1 MAAYW
6 TPFHTAATN
15 LEQNSSK
22 VTVASIMNQ
31 MEQLIIQTLNS
42 EGIPL
47 SVIPMSAISIQP
59 SNYSTI
65 FLQISIPAIASNTI
79 KF

>member
-15 LEQNSSK
+15 LEENSSK
-22 VTVASIMNQ
+22 VTVAGIMNQ

-47 SVIPMSAISIQP
+47 SAIPLSAVSVTP
-59 SNYSTI
+59 SNYATI
-65 FLQISIPAIASNTI
+65 LLQISVPSVVANSI
-79 KF
+79 KY